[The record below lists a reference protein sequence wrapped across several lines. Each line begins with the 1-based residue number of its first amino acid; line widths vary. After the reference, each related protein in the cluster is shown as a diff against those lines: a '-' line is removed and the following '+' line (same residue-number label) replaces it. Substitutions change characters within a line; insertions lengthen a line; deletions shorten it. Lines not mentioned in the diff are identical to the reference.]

1 MQWSWNEP
9 GTVTLNWCFFTHG
22 TRNCEAILQFSHVPR
37 VVSHW
42 APQVQRPEKTKH
54 PTLRHLAEITGRM
67 VASWAHK
74 ANFRAIRFLKTSL
87 YFVHHLGNDNLQLH
101 LVGDVLK
108 KKHKHTQG
116 YFLLVPI
123 VGGRYNPNPNLWFFP
138 GDQVIISSTHQ
149 PPKNRFVWGSGPSSP
164 SLLAWHVPVP
174 RPPFGP

>member
-1 MQWSWNEP
+1 MIFKAPFHLHRPQEMILVSNSMKDKKGFWSEMQWSWNEP

-54 PTLRHLAEITGRM
+54 PTRRHLAEITGRM

-108 KKHKHTQG
+108 KNTNTHKAIF
-116 YFLLVPI
+116 Y
-123 VGGRYNPNPNLWFFP
+123 
-138 GDQVIISSTHQ
+138 
-149 PPKNRFVWGSGPSSP
+149 
-164 SLLAWHVPVP
+164 
-174 RPPFGP
+174 